1 MVKTMNRNE
10 SRYFKTAAKMDEA
23 FLRLIEEKD
32 LEFITV
38 KEICNKAGVNRSTFY
53 LHYETI
59 DDLLSESL
67 EYMNGHFLDFMG
79 QKDSAFIERISQCQK
94 EELYLV
100 TPKYLEKYLEYV
112 KSNRHLFENA
122 VKRPQVLRL
131 DESYEKMFRFVFTPI
146 LERCQVP
153 EENRRYLMAFYIH
166 GIMAII
172 TEWLK
177 SNCEDSVEQIMSII
191 QKCVTHGR
199 NQ

>member
-79 QKDSAFIERISQCQK
+79 QKDSAFIEGISQCQK

-131 DESYEKMFRFVFTPI
+131 DGFLYSRNHGNHNGMAEKQLRGFSRTNHVNHSAMRNAREESMKSGIYK
-146 LERCQVP
+146 
-153 EENRRYLMAFYIH
+153 RRSA
-166 GIMAII
+166 
-172 TEWLK
+172 
-177 SNCEDSVEQIMSII
+177 
-191 QKCVTHGR
+191 
-199 NQ
+199 

>member
-1 MVKTMNRNE
+1 MNRNE

-112 KSNRHLFENA
+112 K
-122 VKRPQVLRL
+122 
-131 DESYEKMFRFVFTPI
+131 
-146 LERCQVP
+146 
-153 EENRRYLMAFYIH
+153 
-166 GIMAII
+166 
-172 TEWLK
+172 
-177 SNCEDSVEQIMSII
+177 
-191 QKCVTHGR
+191 
-199 NQ
+199 

>member
-67 EYMNGHFLDFMG
+67 EYMNGHF
-79 QKDSAFIERISQCQK
+79 
-94 EELYLV
+94 
-100 TPKYLEKYLEYV
+100 
-112 KSNRHLFENA
+112 
-122 VKRPQVLRL
+122 
-131 DESYEKMFRFVFTPI
+131 
-146 LERCQVP
+146 
-153 EENRRYLMAFYIH
+153 
-166 GIMAII
+166 
-172 TEWLK
+172 
-177 SNCEDSVEQIMSII
+177 
-191 QKCVTHGR
+191 
-199 NQ
+199 